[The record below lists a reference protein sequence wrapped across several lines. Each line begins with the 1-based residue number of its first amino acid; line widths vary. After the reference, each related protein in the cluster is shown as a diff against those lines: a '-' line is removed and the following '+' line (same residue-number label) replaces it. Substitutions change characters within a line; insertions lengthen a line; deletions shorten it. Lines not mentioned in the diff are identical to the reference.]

1 MSRRL
6 ADGFL
11 DALGAVDPDLQ
22 VDTLDV
28 WAAELPEFDAA
39 GIGVKYKRVSGE
51 ALSESEARV
60 GAAVDALVERFR
72 AADRIV
78 VGVPMW
84 NWSLPYKLKQLID
97 LVCQRGALFE
107 FADGTYGPALSVP
120 RGLVIGVRG
129 QDHDAGFTGGR
140 VSDADHHVGFVRFWL
155 AAIGVARVETVLVD
169 HTWDEHA
176 AESEAAGLVALRALA
191 AEF

>member
-60 GAAVDALVERFR
+60 GAVVDALVERFR

-97 LVCQRGALFE
+97 LVCQRGGVVRIRRRHLWAG
-107 FADGTYGPALSVP
+107 AVGAAGTRDRSARPGSR
-120 RGLVIGVRG
+120 RGLHRR
-129 QDHDAGFTGGR
+129 A
-140 VSDADHHVGFVRFWL
+140 
-155 AAIGVARVETVLVD
+155 
-169 HTWDEHA
+169 
-176 AESEAAGLVALRALA
+176 SERR
-191 AEF
+191 